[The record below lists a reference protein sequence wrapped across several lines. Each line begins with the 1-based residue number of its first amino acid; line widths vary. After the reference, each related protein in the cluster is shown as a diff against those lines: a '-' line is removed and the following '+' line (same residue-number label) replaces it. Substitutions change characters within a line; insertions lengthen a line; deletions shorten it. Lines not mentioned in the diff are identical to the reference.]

1 MQTYRLYVVDI
12 ANFCS
17 HIIQTESRKMQT
29 GLNAWIY
36 STRFRT
42 HMKSSVILPNKNIIM
57 RRSSLRNSE
66 KRQCGEI
73 FPLRKGQCHIHFD
86 LRRQDDNPKIT
97 GFMKSASQAALILRT
112 SIDTGRM
119 IDADRRSEGTMST
132 KVERLLAKK
141 IEGRRTTEQKESK
154 TNLM

>member
-12 ANFCS
+12 ANLCS
-17 HIIQTESRKMQT
+17 HFIQTESRKMQT

-42 HMKSSVILPNKNIIM
+42 HMRSSVILPNENIMM

-66 KRQCGEI
+66 KIGEI
-73 FPLRKGQCHIHFD
+73 FHFRKWQRHIHFD

-97 GFMKSASQAALILRT
+97 GFMKSASQVALISRT
-112 SIDTGRM
+112 AIDTGRM
-119 IDADRRSEGTMST
+119 IDADRRSEGMMST
-132 KVERLLAKK
+132 KVERLPAEK
-141 IEGRRTTEQKESK
+141 IEGRRTTAQKESK
-154 TNLM
+154 TKPM